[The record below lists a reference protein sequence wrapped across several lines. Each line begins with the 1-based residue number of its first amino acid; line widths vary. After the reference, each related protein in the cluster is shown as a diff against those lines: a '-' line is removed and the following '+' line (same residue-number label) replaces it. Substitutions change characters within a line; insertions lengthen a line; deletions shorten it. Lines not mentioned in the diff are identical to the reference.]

1 MTTDPTRSPIN
12 PRHASYT
19 QQFRAVGALLGAAI
33 GDALGAPFEFKAG
46 GLFSARFPEP
56 VIGGV
61 GEMIGGGGFGWAP
74 GEFTDDTQ
82 MAMALAESLIRNDG
96 LDLDDLW
103 ERFRAWAQSA
113 RDVGIVTSIVLSR
126 DSRHGAAEHGHEAT
140 NGRSASNG
148 CVMRVAPVG
157 IIGARLG
164 SDSTIALAAEQARL
178 THFDPAAAVGAALVA
193 ELIRHII
200 VTGEFRGVAE
210 SVLDRFAAE
219 GHFDAAVVDGYRP
232 FVAGSFDPLAPGLP
246 GNGSVWTTVGQALWA
261 VRTTSTFEQAMR
273 AVIDLGGDTDTVAAV
288 AGSIAGAL
296 HGVQRIP
303 VRWTTYVHGYLR
315 MPDGSQKE
323 YRMQDLIDVARML
336 VGKEASRMSYV
347 EPPVGPLK
355 VHPDGVH
362 AANLDGAARAPR
374 DHAVVTLCMPE
385 DRFLQHVN
393 RRQIFIR
400 DKENPANEDLLFVVR
415 DAVEAI
421 DAFLAEGRE
430 VVVHCHGGRSRT
442 GLVLKAWY
450 MSRHGASHDEAHAW
464 LRGRWE
470 HYETWTQSFWDF
482 LEDEWTA
489 HVAGKK
495 A

>member
-1 MTTDPTRSPIN
+1 
-12 PRHASYT
+12 
-19 QQFRAVGALLGAAI
+19 
-33 GDALGAPFEFKAG
+33 
-46 GLFSARFPEP
+46 
-56 VIGGV
+56 
-61 GEMIGGGGFGWAP
+61 
-74 GEFTDDTQ
+74 
-82 MAMALAESLIRNDG
+82 
-96 LDLDDLW
+96 
-103 ERFRAWAQSA
+103 
-113 RDVGIVTSIVLSR
+113 
-126 DSRHGAAEHGHEAT
+126 
-140 NGRSASNG
+140 
-148 CVMRVAPVG
+148 
-157 IIGARLG
+157 
-164 SDSTIALAAEQARL
+164 
-178 THFDPAAAVGAALVA
+178 
-193 ELIRHII
+193 
-200 VTGEFRGVAE
+200 
-210 SVLDRFAAE
+210 
-219 GHFDAAVVDGYRP
+219 
-232 FVAGSFDPLAPGLP
+232 
-246 GNGSVWTTVGQALWA
+246 
-261 VRTTSTFEQAMR
+261 
-273 AVIDLGGDTDTVAAV
+273 
-288 AGSIAGAL
+288 
-296 HGVQRIP
+296 VQRIP

-315 MPDGSQKE
+315 MPDGSEKE

-489 HVAGKK
+489 HVAGKR